1 MGEKFHNFSS
11 TKFRMGE
18 VIMANQTDSIIK
30 GGSFLI
36 EDLSYD
42 RVFTPEDY
50 TDEQKMI
57 AKTAE
62 DFVVNEVVPQVEHL
76 ENHEF
81 DRSVKLLKQAGEL
94 GLLGADVPEEY
105 GGLSLDKISSALIS
119 EKMARAGGFSITHG
133 AHVGIGSLPIVLF
146 GNEEQK
152 EKYLPL
158 LATGEKIAAYALTEP
173 SSGSDAL
180 GAKTTAKL
188 NAEGTHYV
196 LNGEKQWITNAGFA
210 DVFIV
215 YAKIDGEHFS
225 AFIVEREY
233 SGVSVGPEEK
243 KMGIKSSSTRT
254 LILEDALVP
263 KENLL
268 GEYGRGHVIAFNILN
283 IGRYKLGVG
292 TVGGSKRAFELA
304 VQYANQRQQFK
315 TPISQFNLSKE
326 KFGTMASKIYA
337 AESSVYRTVGLFED
351 SMSRLSDEEVK
362 DGKAVAKAV
371 AEYAIEC
378 SLNKFFGS
386 EVLDY
391 VVDEGVQIHG
401 GYGFMAE
408 YEIERS
414 YRDSRINRIFE
425 GTNEIN
431 RLLVPGTFVRKAMKG
446 ELPLFEKAMALQEEL
461 MMLMPEEP
469 GDEPLAQE
477 KYLVKNA
484 KKIGLLAAGL
494 AVQKY
499 GKALEKEQEVLVNI
513 ADIVSNAYAM
523 ESVVLRT
530 EKAIEKDGVD
540 RNKQKLLYTQIFC
553 QEAFN
558 EIEQHAKETLV
569 AVETGDALRMML
581 SALRKFT
588 RHTPINVIAKK
599 REAAEKIIDVEKF
612 VL

>member
-1 MGEKFHNFSS
+1 
-11 TKFRMGE
+11 
-18 VIMANQTDSIIK
+18 MANQTEKLIK

-36 EDLSYD
+36 EDVSCEQ
-42 RVFTPEDY
+42 VFTPEEY
-50 TDEQKMI
+50 SDEQKMI
-57 AKTAE
+57 AKTTE
-62 DFVVNEVVPQVEHL
+62 DYVLNEVVPVIDNL

-81 DRSVKLLKQAGEL
+81 DHSVRLLKEAGDL

-105 GGLSLDKISSALIS
+105 GGLGLDKVSSALIA
-119 EKMARAGGFSITHG
+119 EKMSRAGGFSISHG

-152 EKYLPL
+152 QKYLPP
-158 LATGEKIAAYALTEP
+158 LATGEKLAAYALTEP
-173 SSGSDAL
+173 GSGSDAL

-188 NAEGTHYV
+188 NAEGTHYI
-196 LNGEKQWITNAGFA
+196 LNGEKQWITNSAFA
-210 DVFIV
+210 DVFVV

-225 AFIVEREY
+225 AFIVEKEFP
-233 SGVSVGPEEK
+233 GVSTGPEEK

-254 LILEDALVP
+254 LILEDAEIPV
-263 KENLL
+263 ENLL
-268 GEYGRGHVIAFNILN
+268 GDSGKGHIIAFNILN

-292 TVGGSKRAFELA
+292 AVGASKRALEVT
-304 VQYANQRQQFK
+304 VQYTNQRQQFK
-315 TPISQFNLSKE
+315 TPISAFNLTKE
-326 KFGTMASKIYA
+326 KLATMASKLYA

-351 SMSRLSDEEVK
+351 RMSKLTDEEVK
-362 DGKAVAKAV
+362 NGTEVAKSI

-378 SLNKFFGS
+378 SLNKFFAT

-391 VVDEGVQIHG
+391 VVDEGVQLHG
-401 GYGFMAE
+401 GYGFMQE
-408 YEIERS
+408 YEIERM

-431 RLLVPGTFVRKAMKG
+431 RLLVPGTYLRKAMKG
-446 ELPLFEKAMALQEEL
+446 ELPLLQKAQALQEEL
-461 MMLMPEEP
+461 MMLMPEEV

-484 KKIGLLAAGL
+484 KKIGLMLSGLAA
-494 AVQKY
+494 QKF
-499 GKALEKEQEVLVNI
+499 GKALEKEQEILVNI

-530 EKAIEKDGVD
+530 EKAIQKGGVEKAQ
-540 RNKQKLLYTQIFC
+540 QKLLYTQIFC

-569 AVETGDALRMML
+569 ATETGDTLRMML

-588 RHTPINVIAKK
+588 RHTPINVIAVK
-599 REAAEKIIDVEKF
+599 RTASEKLIDAEKYTV
-612 VL
+612 